1 MKIVLASINSKY
13 IHSSLGVW
21 YLYSAAKSA
30 DTPHTVEV
38 YESTIN
44 NHIDDIVADIY
55 NLNPDVVGF
64 SCYIW
69 NIEYVKRITECLKKI
84 NPQLKVFFG
93 GPEASFDAEHL
104 LEICDVDC
112 IIKGEGEQAFINL
125 LKNDFTAAEKVVL
138 APVTDYFNP
147 YSEEYFAAL
156 NGRIVYLETSR
167 GCPFHCAFCLS
178 GRDENVRFFDMDI
191 SKQNIIKLA
200 NCGTQTVKFVD
211 RTFNCNDRRAREIF
225 EFIYTQ
231 RTLGNIPE
239 DVVFHCEVEADLFS
253 QETLDYLKTM
263 PKGLFQF
270 EAGLQSFNT
279 QTLKAVDRRHN
290 IERLVHNLKE
300 IAQMKN
306 IHLHIDLIAGLP
318 YEDYDSFAKGFDL
331 AFEIGAEVIQLG
343 FLKLLNGS
351 PLAAE
356 KDKHGYKYW
365 SYAPYQV
372 ISNNYIGYSD
382 LLKLKLAEDATE
394 RIYNSNRF
402 PNTLKYVLD
411 TTKMSPYSLFYGM
424 GEYCNKT
431 GLQSPSLDTYTSV
444 MLDYFG
450 SLQNVDKAQLRDA
463 MATDRIITDRTGKL
477 YHCLHITDDRMK
489 YIRIALNNVDMGIF
503 ENQRE
508 KAKQGKIGFAILY
521 SNGEEQVILAD
532 YTQQDKVTGQY
543 QHKFV
548 PLEMVIGKEESSF
561 N

>member
-21 YLYSAAKSA
+21 YLHSAAKAA
-30 DTPHTVEV
+30 DTAHTVEV

-55 NLNPDVVGF
+55 NLAPDVVGF

-69 NIEYVKRITECLKKI
+69 NIEYVKKITECLKKI
-84 NPQLKVFFG
+84 NPQLKIFFG
-93 GPEASFDAEHL
+93 GPEAGFDAQHL
-104 LEICDVDC
+104 FKICDVDY

-125 LKNDFTAAEKVVL
+125 LKNDFTVAEKVIM
-138 APVTDYFNP
+138 APVTEYFNP
-147 YSEEYFAAL
+147 YSEEYFNAL
-156 NGRIVYLETSR
+156 KGRIVYLETSR

-178 GRDENVRFFDMDI
+178 GRDENVRFFDMDV
-191 SKQNIIKLA
+191 SKQNILKLA

-211 RTFNCNDRRAREIF
+211 RTFNCNDKRAREIF

-239 DVVFHCEVEADLFS
+239 NVVFHCEVEADLFT

-270 EAGLQSFNT
+270 EAGLQSFNP

-318 YEDYDSFAKGFDL
+318 YEDYTSFTEGFDL

-351 PLAAE
+351 PLEAE
-356 KDKHGYKYW
+356 KEKHGYKYW
-365 SYAPYQV
+365 SYPPYQV
-372 ISNNYIGYSD
+372 ICNNYIGYGD
-382 LLKLKLAEDATE
+382 LLKLKLAEDAVE

-402 PNTLKYVLD
+402 PNTLKYVLNV
-411 TTKMSPYSLFYGM
+411 TNMSPYSLFCGM
-424 GEYCNKT
+424 GEYCDKI
-431 GLQSPSLDTYTSV
+431 GMQSPSLDTYTAA
-444 MLDYFG
+444 MLEYL
-450 SLQNVDKAQLRDA
+450 SLLNGVDKAQLRDE
-463 MATDRIITDRTGKL
+463 MAKDRIITDRTGKL
-477 YHCLHITDDRMK
+477 YHCLHIADERMK
-489 YIRIALNNVDMGIF
+489 YIRIALNNVDMDIF

-508 KAKQGKIGFAILY
+508 KAKQGKIGFAVLY
-521 SNGEEQVILAD
+521 TNGQEQVILAD
-532 YTQQDKVTGQY
+532 YTHIDKVTAQY
-543 QHKFV
+543 PHRIM
-548 PLEMVIGKEESSF
+548 PLEIFMPKTEE
-561 N
+561 

>member
-21 YLYSAAKSA
+21 YLHAAAKA
-30 DTPHTVEV
+30 AQTQHTTAV

-44 NHIDDIVADIY
+44 SHIEDIVADIY
-55 NLNPDVVGF
+55 NLSPDVVGF

-69 NIEYVKRITECLKKI
+69 NIEYVKKVTENLKKI
-84 NPQLKVFFG
+84 NPNIKIFYG
-93 GPEASFDAEHL
+93 GPEASFDAQNL
-104 LEICDVDC
+104 LNITDADF

-125 LKNDFTAAEKVVL
+125 LKNDFTTAEKVIC

-147 YSEEYFAAL
+147 YSQEYFEAL
-156 NGRIVYLETSR
+156 KGRIVYLETSR

-191 SKQNIIKLA
+191 SKQNILALA

-225 EFIYTQ
+225 EFIYLQ
-231 RTLGNIPE
+231 RKLGNIPE
-239 DVVFHCEVEADLFS
+239 DVVFHCEVEADLFT

-270 EAGLQSFNT
+270 EAGLQSFNP

-290 IERLVHNLKE
+290 TERLVHNLKE
-300 IAQMKN
+300 LVQMKN
-306 IHLHIDLIAGLP
+306 IRLHIDLIAGLP
-318 YEDYDSFAKGFDL
+318 YEDYDSFAKGFDM

-351 PLAAE
+351 PLALQKE
-356 KDKHGYKYW
+356 IHGYKQW

-372 ISNNYIGYSD
+372 ISNDYISYAD
-382 LLKLKLAEDATE
+382 LQKLHIAEDAVE
-394 RIYNSNRF
+394 RIYNSGRF
-402 PNTLKYVLD
+402 PNTLKYLLEK
-411 TTKMSPYSLFYGM
+411 TEISPYSLFYGM
-424 GEYCNKT
+424 GEYCKNI
-431 GLQSPSLDTYTSV
+431 GMQSPSLDSYTAA
-444 MLDYFG
+444 MLEYFS
-450 SLQNVDKAQLRDA
+450 SLPNVDKAYLRDA
-463 MATDRIITDRTGKL
+463 MAADRIITDRTGKL
-477 YHCLHITDDRMK
+477 YHCLHIADERMK
-489 YIRIALNNVDMGIF
+489 YIRIALNNVDMDIF

-521 SNGEEQVILAD
+521 AGGEEQVILAD
-532 YTQQDKVTGQY
+532 YTQQDRVTGQY
-543 QHKFV
+543 PHKFM
-548 PLEMVIGKEESSF
+548 PLEIFMPKEEE
-561 N
+561 

>member
-21 YLYSAAKSA
+21 YLHSAAKTA
-30 DTPHTVEV
+30 GTDHTVQV

-44 NHIDDIVADIY
+44 NHIEDIVADIY
-55 NLNPDVVGF
+55 GLNPDVVGF

-69 NIEYVKRITECLKKI
+69 NIEYVKKITENLKKI
-84 NPQLKVFFG
+84 NPQLKIFFG
-93 GPEASFDAEHL
+93 GPEAGFDAQNL
-104 LEICDVDC
+104 LDTTAVDF

-125 LKNDFTAAEKVVL
+125 LQNDFTAKEKVIV
-138 APVTDYFNP
+138 APVTEYFNP
-147 YSEEYFAAL
+147 YSEEYFSAL
-156 NGRIVYLETSR
+156 KGRIVYLETSR

-178 GRDENVRFFDMDI
+178 GRDENVRFFDMDT

-211 RTFNCNDRRAREIF
+211 RTFNCNDKRARDIF
-225 EFIYTQ
+225 EFIFEQ
-231 RTLGNIPE
+231 RQLGNIPE
-239 DVVFHCEVEADLFS
+239 DVVFHCEVEADLFT
-253 QETLDYLKTM
+253 QATLDYLKTM

-279 QTLKAVDRRHN
+279 ETLKGVDRRHN
-290 IERLVHNLKE
+290 VERLVHNLKE

-318 YEDYDSFAKGFDL
+318 YENYDSFAKGFDM
-331 AFEIGAEVIQLG
+331 AFDIGAEVIQLG

-351 PLAAE
+351 PLAQQ
-356 KDKHGYKYW
+356 KDIHGYKHW

-372 ISNNYIGYSD
+372 ISNNYISYAD
-382 LLKLKLAEDATE
+382 LQKLHIAEDAVE

-402 PNTLKYVLD
+402 PNTLEYVLNS
-411 TTKMSPYSLFYGM
+411 TKMSPYSLFYGM
-424 GEYCNKT
+424 GEYCKKI
-431 GLQSPSLDTYTSV
+431 GLQSPSLDSYTAV
-444 MLDYFG
+444 MLEYFG
-450 SLQNVDKAQLRDA
+450 TLPNVDKAHLRDV

-477 YHCLHITDDRMK
+477 YHCLHIADERMK
-489 YIRIALNNVDMGIF
+489 YIRIALSNIDMEIF

-521 SNGEEQVILAD
+521 TNGAEQVILAD

-543 QHKFV
+543 PHRIM
-548 PLEMVIGKEESSF
+548 PLEIFMPKDE
-561 N
+561 

>member
-21 YLYSAAKSA
+21 YLYSAAKAAGTDHS
-30 DTPHTVEV
+30 VEV

-44 NHIDDIVADIY
+44 SHIDDIVADIY

-69 NIEYVKRITECLKKI
+69 NIEYVKKITENLKKI
-84 NPQLKVFFG
+84 NPHIKILFG
-93 GPEASFDAEHL
+93 GPEASFDAQNL
-104 LEICDVDC
+104 LNITAVDY

-125 LKNDFTAAEKVVL
+125 LKNDFTAAEKVAF
-138 APVTDYFNP
+138 APVTEYFNP
-147 YSEEYFAAL
+147 YSKEYFDAL
-156 NGRIVYLETSR
+156 KGRIVYLETSR

-191 SKQNIIKLA
+191 SKQNIVKLA

-211 RTFNCNDRRAREIF
+211 RTFNCNDKRAREIF
-225 EFIYTQ
+225 EFIYQQ
-231 RTLGNIPE
+231 RKLGNIPE
-239 DVVFHCEVEADLFS
+239 DVVFHCEVEADLFT

-270 EAGLQSFNT
+270 EAGLQSFNPE
-279 QTLKAVDRRHN
+279 TLKGVDRRHN

-318 YEDYDSFAKGFDL
+318 YENYDSFAKGFDM
-331 AFEIGAEVIQLG
+331 AFDIGAEVIQLG

-351 PLAAE
+351 PLEADKE
-356 KDKHGYKYW
+356 KHGYKYW

-372 ISNNYIGYSD
+372 ISNNYISYDD
-382 LLKLKLAEDATE
+382 LLKLKLCEDAVE

-402 PNTLKYVLD
+402 PNTLAYVLK
-411 TTKMSPYSLFYGM
+411 TTEMSPYSLFYGM
-424 GEYCNKT
+424 GEYCKNT
-431 GLQSPSLDTYTSV
+431 GLQLPSLDTYTGA
-444 MLDYFG
+444 MLEYFG
-450 SLQNVDKAQLRDA
+450 GMPNVDKAHLRDE
-463 MATDRIITDRTGKL
+463 MVKDRIITDRTGKL
-477 YHCLHITDDRMK
+477 YHCLHIADERMK
-489 YIRIALNNVDMGIF
+489 YVRIALNNVDMDIF

-508 KAKQGKIGFAILY
+508 KARQGKIGFAIIY
-521 SNGEEQVILAD
+521 TNGAEQVILAD
-532 YTQQDKVTGQY
+532 YTQQDKVTGMY
-543 QHKFV
+543 IHRIL
-548 PLEMVIGKEESSF
+548 PLEIFIQKDE
-561 N
+561 

>member
-1 MKIVLASINSKY
+1 MKIILASINSKY

-21 YLYSAAKSA
+21 YLHSAANTAGTS
-30 DTPHTVEV
+30 HTVEV

-69 NIEYVKRITECLKKI
+69 NIEYVKKVTECLKKI
-84 NPQLKVFFG
+84 KPDLRIFFG
-93 GPEASFDAEHL
+93 GPEASFDAQHL

-112 IIKGEGEQAFINL
+112 IIKGEGEQAFIDL
-125 LKNDFTAAEKVVL
+125 LENDFTAAEKVVF
-138 APVTDYFNP
+138 APVTEYFNP
-147 YSEEYFAAL
+147 YSQEYFDSL
-156 NGRIVYLETSR
+156 KGRIVYLETSR

-178 GRDENVRFFDMDI
+178 GRDETVRFFDMEV
-191 SKQNIIKLA
+191 SKANILKLA

-211 RTFNCNDRRAREIF
+211 RTFNCNDKRAREIF

-231 RTLGNIPE
+231 RTLGNIP
-239 DVVFHCEVEADLFS
+239 DNVVFHCEVEADLFT

-270 EAGLQSFNT
+270 EAGLQSFNP

-351 PLAAE
+351 PLETE

-365 SYAPYQV
+365 SYAPYQ
-372 ISNNYIGYSD
+372 IIENNYISYSD
-382 LLKLKLAEDATE
+382 LLKLKLSEDAVE

-402 PNTLKYVLD
+402 PNTLAYVLSAAN
-411 TTKMSPYSLFYGM
+411 MSPYNLFYGI
-424 GEYCNKT
+424 GEYCNNI
-431 GLQSPSLDTYTSV
+431 GLQPPSLDTYTAA
-444 MLDYFG
+444 MLDYF
-450 SLQNVDKAQLRDA
+450 SALPCIDKAKLRDA

-477 YHCLHITDDRMK
+477 YHCLHITDERMK

-521 SNGEEQVILAD
+521 SGIEEQVVLAD
-532 YTQQDKVTGQY
+532 YTQQDKVTSQY
-543 QHKFV
+543 KYEIL
-548 PLEMVIGKEESSF
+548 PLEKFMPESDE
-561 N
+561 

>member
-21 YLYSAAKSA
+21 YLYSAAK
-30 DTPHTVEV
+30 TVETEHAVQV

-55 NLNPDVVGF
+55 NLAPDVVGF

-69 NIEYVKRITECLKKI
+69 NIEYIKKITECLKKI
-84 NPQLKVFFG
+84 NSDIKIFFG
-93 GPEASFDAEHL
+93 GPEASFDAENL
-104 LEICDVDC
+104 LNITDADY

-125 LKNDFTAAEKVVL
+125 LQNDFTAAEKVIS
-138 APVTDYFNP
+138 APVTEYFNP
-147 YSEEYFAAL
+147 YSKEYFDAL
-156 NGRIVYLETSR
+156 KGRIVYLETSR

-191 SKQNIIKLA
+191 SKKNILELA

-211 RTFNCNDRRAREIF
+211 RTFNCNDKRAREIF

-231 RTLGNIPE
+231 RQLGNIPE
-239 DVVFHCEVEADLFS
+239 DVVFHCEVEADLFT
-253 QETLDYLKTM
+253 QETLGYLKTM

-270 EAGLQSFNT
+270 EAGLQSFNP

-290 IERLVHNLKE
+290 IDRLVHNLKE

-318 YEDYDSFAKGFDL
+318 FEDYASFAKGFDM
-331 AFEIGAEVIQLG
+331 AFDIGAEVIQLG

-351 PLAAE
+351 PLASE
-356 KDKHGYKYW
+356 KEKHGYKHW

-372 ISNNYIGYSD
+372 ISNNYIGYAD
-382 LLKLKLAEDATE
+382 LLKLKLAEDAVE

-402 PNTLKYVLD
+402 PNTLNYVLGA
-411 TTKMSPYSLFYGM
+411 TKMSSYSLFYGM
-424 GEYCNKT
+424 GEYCEKI
-431 GLQSPSLDTYTSV
+431 GLQSPSLDTYTAT
-444 MLDYFG
+444 MLEYFG
-450 SLQNVDKAQLRDA
+450 NLPNVDKAQLRDS
-463 MATDRIITDRTGKL
+463 MVTDRIITDRTGKL
-477 YHCLHITDDRMK
+477 YHCLHITDERMK
-489 YIRIALNNVDMGIF
+489 YIRISLNNIDMGIF
-503 ENQRE
+503 DNQRE

-521 SNGEEQVILAD
+521 SEGAEQVILAD
-532 YTQQDKVTGQY
+532 YTQQDKVTSQY
-543 QHKFV
+543 PHKV
-548 PLEMVIGKEESSF
+548 MPLEMFMPKPEE
-561 N
+561 

>member
-1 MKIVLASINSKY
+1 MKIVLAAINSKY

-21 YLYSAAKSA
+21 YLHSAAKA
-30 DTPHTVEV
+30 AGTDHTVQV

-44 NHIDDIVADIY
+44 NHVDDIVADIY
-55 NLNPDVVGF
+55 NLSPDVVGF

-69 NIEYVKRITECLKKI
+69 NIEYVKKIAECLKKI
-84 NPQLKVFFG
+84 NPQLKIFFG
-93 GPEASFDAEHL
+93 DPEASFDAQHL
-104 LEICDVDC
+104 LQTAAVDC

-125 LKNDFTAAEKVVL
+125 LKSGFTAAEKAIS
-138 APVTDYFNP
+138 APVTEYFNP

-156 NGRIVYLETSR
+156 KGRIVYLETSR

-191 SKQNIIKLA
+191 SKQNILKLA

-231 RTLGNIPE
+231 RQLGNIPE
-239 DVVFHCEVEADLFS
+239 DVVFHCEVEADLFT

-270 EAGLQSFNT
+270 EAGLQSFNPE
-279 QTLKAVDRRHN
+279 TLKAVDRRHN
-290 IERLVHNLKE
+290 IDRLVHNLKE

-318 YEDYDSFAKGFDL
+318 YEDYASFAKGFDL

-351 PLAAE
+351 PLASE
-356 KDKHGYKYW
+356 KEKHGYKHW

-372 ISNNYIGYSD
+372 ISNSYIAYAD
-382 LLKLKLAEDATE
+382 LLKLKLAEDAVE

-402 PNTLKYVLD
+402 PNTLKYVLG

-424 GEYCNKT
+424 GEYCGKT
-431 GLQSPSLDTYTSV
+431 GLQSPSLDSYTAA
-444 MLDYFG
+444 MLEYFG
-450 SLQNVDKAQLRDA
+450 TLQGVDKAKLRDR
-463 MATDRIITDRTGKL
+463 MAKDRIVTDRTGKL
-477 YHCLHITDDRMK
+477 YHCLHIADERMK

-521 SNGEEQVILAD
+521 TDGAEQVVLAD
-532 YTQQDKVTGQY
+532 YTKIDKVTAQY
-543 QHKFV
+543 PHRIM
-548 PLEMVIGKEESSF
+548 PLEMFMPKAEE
-561 N
+561 

>member
-21 YLYSAAKSA
+21 YLHSAAKTA
-30 DTPHTVEV
+30 ETDHDVEV

-44 NHIDDIVADIY
+44 NHIDDIVAGIY
-55 NLNPDVVGF
+55 NLSPDVVGF

-69 NIEYVKRITECLKKI
+69 NIEYVKKITECLKKI

-104 LEICDVDC
+104 LEITDVDYV
-112 IIKGEGEQAFINL
+112 IKGEGEQAFISL
-125 LKNDFTAAEKVVL
+125 LKSDFTAAEKVISV
-138 APVTDYFNP
+138 PVTQYFNP
-147 YSEEYFAAL
+147 YSKEYFDAL
-156 NGRIVYLETSR
+156 NSRIVYLETSR

-178 GRDENVRFFDMDI
+178 GRDETVRFFDMEV
-191 SKQNIIKLA
+191 SKANILKLA

-211 RTFNCNDRRAREIF
+211 RTFNCNDKRAREIF
-225 EFIYTQ
+225 EFIHTQ
-231 RTLGNIPE
+231 RIMGNIPE
-239 DVVFHCEVEADLFS
+239 DVVFHCEVEADLFT
-253 QETLDYLKTM
+253 QDTLDYLKTM

-270 EAGLQSFNT
+270 EAGLQSFNP

-290 IERLVHNLKE
+290 IERLVNNLKE

-318 YEDYDSFAKGFDL
+318 YEDYQSFAKGFDL
-331 AFEIGAEVIQLG
+331 AYEIGAEVIQLG

-351 PLAAE
+351 PLEAE
-356 KDKHGYKYW
+356 KEKHGYKYW

-382 LLKLKLAEDATE
+382 LLKLKLAEDAVE

-402 PNTLKYVLD
+402 PNTLGYVLD
-411 TTKMSPYSLFYGM
+411 AAKMSPYSLFYGI
-424 GEYCNKT
+424 GEYCDKI
-431 GLQSPSLDTYTSV
+431 GLQSPSLDTYTSA
-444 MLDYFG
+444 MLDYFAQ
-450 SLQNVDKAQLRDA
+450 LPNVDRAKLRDT
-463 MATDRIITDRTGKL
+463 MVTDRIITDRTGKL
-477 YHCLHITDDRMK
+477 YHCLHITDERMK

-521 SNGEEQVILAD
+521 SFGEEQVILAD
-532 YTQQDKVTGQY
+532 YTQQDKVISQY
-543 QHKFV
+543 PHKIM
-548 PLEMVIGKEESSF
+548 PLTMFMPKTEE
-561 N
+561 

>member
-21 YLYSAAKSA
+21 YLHSAAKTA
-30 DTPHTVEV
+30 GTDHTVQV

-44 NHIDDIVADIY
+44 SHIEDIVADIY
-55 NLNPDVVGF
+55 GLNPDVVGF

-69 NIEYVKRITECLKKI
+69 NIEYVKKITENLKKI
-84 NPQLKVFFG
+84 NPKLKIFFG
-93 GPEASFDAEHL
+93 GPEAGFDAQNL
-104 LEICDVDC
+104 LDTTVVDL

-125 LKNDFTAAEKVVL
+125 LQNDFTAKEKVIVT
-138 APVTDYFNP
+138 PVTEYFNP
-147 YSEEYFAAL
+147 YSEEYFSAL
-156 NGRIVYLETSR
+156 KGRIVYLETSR

-191 SKQNIIKLA
+191 SKENIIKLA

-211 RTFNCNDRRAREIF
+211 RTFNCNDKRARDIF
-225 EFIYTQ
+225 EFIFEQ
-231 RTLGNIPE
+231 RQLGNIPD
-239 DVVFHCEVEADLFS
+239 DVVFHCEVEADLFT
-253 QETLDYLKTM
+253 QATLDYLKTM

-270 EAGLQSFNT
+270 EAGLQSFNPE
-279 QTLKAVDRRHN
+279 TLKGVDRRHN
-290 IERLVHNLKE
+290 VERLVHNLKE

-318 YEDYDSFAKGFDL
+318 YEDYDSFAKGFDM
-331 AFEIGAEVIQLG
+331 AFDIGAEVIQLG

-351 PLAAE
+351 PLAQQ
-356 KDKHGYKYW
+356 KDIHGYKHW

-372 ISNNYIGYSD
+372 ISNNYISYAD
-382 LLKLKLAEDATE
+382 LQKLHIAEDAVE

-402 PNTLKYVLD
+402 PNTLEYVLNS
-411 TTKMSPYSLFYGM
+411 TKMSPYSLFYSM
-424 GEYCNKT
+424 GEHCKKI
-431 GLQSPSLDTYTSV
+431 GLQSPSLDSYTAV
-444 MLDYFG
+444 MLEYFG
-450 SLQNVDKAQLRDA
+450 TLPNVDKAQLRDV

-477 YHCLHITDDRMK
+477 YHCLHIADERMK
-489 YIRIALNNVDMGIF
+489 NIRIALSNIDMDIF

-521 SNGEEQVILAD
+521 TNGAEQVILAD

-543 QHKFV
+543 PHRTM
-548 PLEMVIGKEESSF
+548 PLEIFMPKDE
-561 N
+561 